1 MPFSYIPER
10 HTNVR
15 VHDSSTLK
23 GAVALFITG
32 SSPRILLFQL
42 FVASIFRIQMG
53 AVGQWDLLLGL
64 AICVYWPFQE
74 WLFHKT
80 LLHAKPR
87 TIFGFTFDSPMAKVH
102 RYHHRNPFNLET
114 IFVPAK
120 VILAL
125 IPIHAMI
132 WYLITPTIELA
143 LTGIAVFTACAFL
156 YEWIHFF
163 AHIPYRPKS
172 KWLKTIQQ
180 NHRAHHFK
188 NEHFWHAFTMP
199 YLDTIMGTGPNPK
212 DTPRSPTCKTLGV
225 DE

>member
-15 VHDSSTLK
+15 IHDTNTLR
-23 GAVALFITG
+23 GAITLFVTG
-32 SSPRILLFQL
+32 GSPKILLAQL
-42 FVASIFRIQMG
+42 LLASIFRIY
-53 AVGQWDLLLGL
+53 VGHFGTWDLLLFV
-64 AICVYWPFQE
+64 AVCMYWPFQE

-87 TIFGFTFDSPMAKVH
+87 TIFGISIDSPMAKVH

-114 IFVPAK
+114 IFVPSA
-120 VILAL
+120 VIAAL
-125 IPIHAMI
+125 IPIHALI
-132 WYLITPTIELA
+132 WYLITPTIPLA
-143 LTGIAVFTACAFL
+143 ITGIIAFTFCAFF
-156 YEWIHFF
+156 YEWIHYF

-172 KWLKTIQQ
+172 EWLKTIQK

-188 NEHFWHAFTMP
+188 NEHYWHAFTIP
-199 YLDTIMGTGPNPK
+199 YIDVMMGTGPNPK